1 MLMKEKLL
9 LLLLRVL
16 KMKELVVSISSKSVW
31 HNGIKWH

>member
-16 KMKELVVSISSKSVW
+16 KMKELVVSISSKIV
-31 HNGIKWH
+31 

>member
-16 KMKELVVSISSKSVW
+16 EMKELVVSINSKSV
-31 HNGIKWH
+31 

>member
-16 KMKELVVSISSKSVW
+16 KMQELVVSISSKSV
-31 HNGIKWH
+31 

>member
-16 KMKELVVSISSKSVW
+16 KMKELAVSIYSKSV
-31 HNGIKWH
+31 

>member
-16 KMKELVVSISSKSVW
+16 KMKELVVSINSKSV
-31 HNGIKWH
+31 

>member
-16 KMKELVVSISSKSVW
+16 KMKELVVSISSKSV
-31 HNGIKWH
+31 

>member
-16 KMKELVVSISSKSVW
+16 KMKELAVSINSKSV
-31 HNGIKWH
+31 

>member
-16 KMKELVVSISSKSVW
+16 KMKELVVSIYSKSV
-31 HNGIKWH
+31 

>member
-16 KMKELVVSISSKSVW
+16 KMKELVVITNGKSV
-31 HNGIKWH
+31 